1 MRFGSHRLRR
11 AAAIAALFGATPA
24 AAQQTV
30 PSACTHE
37 TANDAVDR
45 LSEPWWAARH
55 DAILSKIAAHA
66 DPEIVMIG
74 DSITHNY
81 DKAKLPDEN
90 FRPTWDLFYGAREA
104 LNPGFGGDTTSHV
117 LWRLRHGEIDGIAPK
132 VAILLIGTNDTARN
146 RSAAQTQCGID
157 TIVAEIEARLPHA
170 RILLLGLL
178 PSAISEAKSQTD
190 AAINAY
196 LAMRYG
202 EDPKVTYLDI
212 GSIFYRSDGKLDSA
226 IFYDP
231 RLPDRNA
238 RALHPDTIGQER
250 MAEAIEPTL
259 ARMLGTAPKMP
270 LAAMVN
276 ANTALI
282 PVPRLEQDNY
292 DWYDRHHAELAL
304 TQSFRPE
311 IVMIGDSIT
320 HFWAGL
326 PLSARRNG
334 PKAWQDLF
342 GDRAV
347 LNLGFGWDRTQ
358 NVLWRLRQGE
368 LRGLTP
374 REIVINIGTNN
385 LTGTANARA
394 NTPAETVDGIAA
406 IVAEVRRQAPASHV
420 TLMAIFPRGARQNAP
435 LRAPIAATNRLL
447 AERFAHDPTLRFLD
461 IGAQFL
467 NEQGDMREG
476 VMIDGTHPSETGY
489 ALWAAALNGAYIPH

>member
-1 MRFGSHRLRR
+1 MRLGIHRWRL
-11 AAAIAALFGATPA
+11 AATIAVLFGATPA
-24 AAQQTV
+24 TAQQAA
-30 PSACTHE
+30 PSACTRE
-37 TANDAVDR
+37 APTDAVDR
-45 LSEPWWAARH
+45 LGEPWWTVRH
-55 DAILSKIAAHA
+55 DEILSRIAAHA

-90 FRPTWDLFYGAREA
+90 FRPTWDLFYGARKA
-104 LNPGFGGDTTSHV
+104 LNLGFGGDTTSHV
-117 LWRLRHGEIDGIAPK
+117 LWRLRHGEIDGITPR
-132 VAILLIGTNDTARN
+132 VAILLIGTNDTARGQ
-146 RSAAQTQCGID
+146 SAAQTQCGID
-157 TIVAEIEARLPHA
+157 TIVAEIEARLPQT

-178 PSAISEAKSQTD
+178 PSAISAAKSKTD

-202 EDPKVTYLDI
+202 EDPRVTYLDV
-212 GSIFYRSDGKLDSA
+212 GAIFYRSDGTLDNS

-270 LAAMVN
+270 LAAMMN

-282 PVPRLEQDNY
+282 PVPRLEQDHY
-292 DWYDRHHAELAL
+292 DWYERHHAELAL

-311 IVMIGDSIT
+311 IVVIGDSIT
-320 HFWAGL
+320 HFWSGL

-334 PKAWQDLF
+334 PQAWQDLF
-342 GDRAV
+342 GDTAV

-374 REIVINIGTNN
+374 REVVINIGTNN

-394 NTPAETVDGIAA
+394 NTPAETADGIAA
-406 IVAEVRRQAPASHV
+406 IVAEVRRQAPASHI
-420 TLMAIFPRGARQNAP
+420 TLMAIFPRGARQNAS
-435 LRAPIAATNRLL
+435 LRQPITETNRLL
-447 AERFAHDPTLRFLD
+447 AQRFAHDPALRFLD

-467 NEQGDMREG
+467 NAQGDLRDG

-489 ALWAAALNGAYIPH
+489 AIWAAALKRAHIPH